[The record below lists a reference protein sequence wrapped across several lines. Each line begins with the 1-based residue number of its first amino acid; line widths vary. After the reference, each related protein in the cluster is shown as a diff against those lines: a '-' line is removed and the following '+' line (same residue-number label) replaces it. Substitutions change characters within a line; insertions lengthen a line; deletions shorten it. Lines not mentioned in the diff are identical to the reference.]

1 MKGGERFMLDVVKN
15 VAKAAAVVVVGY
27 CLVIMMIVAVCDK
40 LDLLEE
46 WFCAHIKWAA
56 PRAALFQAIGFWSGL
71 SDSSLSVLPT
81 SGGAMRLRSK
91 LTLNLTLYGSTCMSI
106 LVRNASAIAAPARL
120 FATVAIIFWLF
131 FIRPLPSVI
140 RLLVR

>member
-27 CLVIMMIVAVCDK
+27 CLAIMMIVAVCDK

-56 PRAALFQAIGFWSGL
+56 PRAALF
-71 SDSSLSVLPT
+71 SS
-81 SGGAMRLRSK
+81 
-91 LTLNLTLYGSTCMSI
+91 C
-106 LVRNASAIAAPARL
+106 
-120 FATVAIIFWLF
+120 
-131 FIRPLPSVI
+131 
-140 RLLVR
+140 RLLVRFVGLILIGFANLGWHYAPAVEVDAKPHVVRIDVYVDTRA